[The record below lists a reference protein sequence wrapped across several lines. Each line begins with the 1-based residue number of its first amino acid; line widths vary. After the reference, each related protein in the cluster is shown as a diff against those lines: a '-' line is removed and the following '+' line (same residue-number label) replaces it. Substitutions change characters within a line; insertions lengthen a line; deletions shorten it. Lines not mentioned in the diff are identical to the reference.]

1 MCCERTNL
9 QAAALRPLRA
19 GLNKFETSLYSSEFI
34 LACGCVAE
42 FKKCFPVIFSL
53 ITVA

>member
-19 GLNKFETSLYSSEFI
+19 GSNKFETSLYSSEFI
-34 LACGCVAE
+34 LACGVLLNSKNV
-42 FKKCFPVIFSL
+42 FL
-53 ITVA
+53 